1 MYESKQGPNQGFLAG
16 VVCPLGID
24 RVYLFNESK
33 RFNYVG
39 PTALLTVG
47 SSHYFNR
54 YMASR

>member
-54 YMASR
+54 